1 MTAILQERLM
11 GLPTL
16 WFMKSDPNVSW
27 DFCQALLRD
36 GELGVLNTREFTLA
50 EYALDDP
57 NGILTSDDVL
67 LPNGFPALRLAM
79 PEDVAPDFFYYE
91 SFTIVSR
98 RLKDVMAQPQNV
110 VQFIPVE
117 LVRGGAQ
124 AHAQDYHLMRI
135 LPRQPA
141 IDLERS
147 ECRVEE
153 YTNRITGQR
162 FKRPENIRR
171 FILLDDLHPH
181 TDIFRVTEIPSRVLV
196 TDSLAYRVLLA
207 GCSGVE
213 FSDPANRQG
222 GKRVE
227 RYRTPDG
234 FAERKVGFLN

>member
-1 MTAILQERLM
+1 
-11 GLPTL
+11 
-16 WFMKSDPNVSW
+16 MKSDPDVSW
-27 DFCQALLRD
+27 DFSQALLRD
-36 GELGVLNTREFTLA
+36 DRLGLLNTREFLLA
-50 EYALDDP
+50 ECALRDSS
-57 NGILTSDDVL
+57 IVLTSDDVP
-67 LPNGFPALRLAM
+67 LPTGFPTLRLAM
-79 PEDVAPDFFYYE
+79 PEDVAPDFFYYD
-91 SFTIVSR
+91 SYTIVSR
-98 RLKDVMAQPQNV
+98 RLKDAMAQSEDI

-171 FILLDDLHPH
+171 FILLDGLRPR
-181 TDIFRVTEIPSRVLV
+181 TDIFRVAETPSRVLV
-196 TDSLAYRVLLA
+196 TDVLAHRVLLA

-227 RYRTPDG
+227 RYRTLDG

>member
-1 MTAILQERLM
+1 MNI
-11 GLPTL
+11 PVL
-16 WFMKSDPNVSW
+16 WFMKSDPDVSW
-27 DFCQALLRD
+27 AFSQALLRD
-36 GELGVLNTREFTLA
+36 DRLGLLNTREFLLA
-50 EYALDDP
+50 ECVLRDSL
-57 NGILTSDDVL
+57 IVLTSDDVP
-67 LPNGFPALRLAM
+67 LPTDFPTLRLAM
-79 PEDVAPDFFYYE
+79 PEDVAPDFFYYD
-91 SFTIVSR
+91 SYTIVSR
-98 RLKDVMAQPQNV
+98 RLKDAMAQSGDI

-124 AHAQDYHLMRI
+124 AHAQDYHLMRV

-171 FILLDDLHPH
+171 FILLDDLRPH
-181 TDIFRVTEIPSRVLV
+181 TDIFRVAEIPSRVLV
-196 TDSLAYRVLLA
+196 KDVLAYRVLLA